1 MLPSLTDRDRSIL
14 REAQKAYRSQGRIYI
29 KITILLMLDQGF
41 SVDQV
46 GEALGIDR
54 STVYRNHQSFLSLG
68 LDGYLD
74 LCVGG
79 STARL
84 SEPHQAALQA
94 HLEKHFYQSAK
105 EICSYVLSTFGVFYS
120 ENGMISLLHRL
131 GFVYKKS
138 RQVAPHATV
147 EKQEA
152 FVEELTQKADSL
164 PENEALY
171 FMDGVHPQYNT
182 RPDYGWI
189 RKGKD
194 FQIKANSGRKRVN
207 INGLINAFEPTD
219 VCALSSD
226 RINGQST
233 IELFE
238 NLLKLHPNKERF
250 WVVCDNARY
259 YHSKVLKQWLLDKP
273 IELIFLPAYSPNLN
287 LIERLWKLLKK
298 KIINSTYYDTYDKF
312 HQAILDF
319 FNQIEIYEKELKSL
333 ISWNF
338 QIIGR

>member
-1 MLPSLTDRDRSIL
+1 MLSSLTDRDRMIL
-14 REAQKAYRSQGRIYI
+14 REAQKAYRSEGRIYI
-29 KITILLMLDQGF
+29 KITALLMLDQGF

-46 GEALGIDR
+46 REALGIDR
-54 STVYRNHQSFLSLG
+54 ATVYRYHQDFLSVG
-68 LDGYLD
+68 LDDYLD

-79 STARL
+79 SVSRL
-84 SEPHQAALQA
+84 SSSDQEALSY
-94 HLEKHFYQSAK
+94 HLEEHFYQNAR
-105 EICSYVLSTFGVFYS
+105 EICFYVLETFGVFYS

-138 RQVAPHATV
+138 RQVAPHANV

-152 FVEELTQKADSL
+152 FVTQLTEKAESLEEAED
-164 PENEALY
+164 LY

-189 RKGKD
+189 RKGKA
-194 FQIKANSGRKRVN
+194 FNIKANSGRQRVN
-207 INGLINAFEPTD
+207 INGMINAFDPTD
-219 VCALSSD
+219 VCALSAE

-238 NLLKLHPNKERF
+238 NLMALHPQKKRF
-250 WVVCDNARY
+250 WIVCDNARY
-259 YHSKVLKQWLLDKP
+259 YHSEVLKKWLIDKP

-287 LIERLWKLLKK
+287 LIERLWKFLKK
-298 KIINSTYYDTYDKF
+298 KIINSTYYDSYDKF

-319 FNQIEIYEKELKSL
+319 FNNIDTYEEELKSL
-333 ISWNF
+333 INWNF
-338 QIIGR
+338 QIVGR

>member
-1 MLPSLTDRDRSIL
+1 MIGSLSPDERNIL
-14 REAQKAYRSQGRIYI
+14 REAQKAYRHDNRIYLR
-29 KITILLMLDQGF
+29 ITVLLMMDQGF
-41 SVDQV
+41 SADQISD
-46 GEALGIDR
+46 ALGLDR
-54 STVYRNHQSFLSLG
+54 STVYRYHQRYLSVG
-68 LDGYLD
+68 FDAYLD

-79 STARL
+79 SSCRL
-84 SEPHQAALQA
+84 SPSDQEALKA
-94 HLEKHFYQSAK
+94 HLETHLYNNAGQICAYVK
-105 EICSYVLSTFGVFYS
+105 ETYGVSYS

-131 GFVYKKS
+131 GFVYKKT
-138 RQVAPHATV
+138 RQIAPHANV

-164 PENEALY
+164 PENEVLY

-189 RKGKD
+189 AKGKD
-194 FQIKANSGRKRVN
+194 FEIKANSGRKRVN
-207 INGLINAFEPTD
+207 INGLINAFDPTD

-238 NLLKLHPNKERF
+238 NLLALHPEKEHF
-250 WVVCDNARY
+250 WIVCDNARY
-259 YHSKVLKQWLLDKP
+259 YHSKVLKQWLEDKP
-273 IELIFLPAYSPNLN
+273 IDLIFLPAYSPNLN
-287 LIERLWKLLKK
+287 LIERLWKLMKK

-319 FNQIEIYEKELKSL
+319 FNQIEIYDAELKSL

-338 QIIGR
+338 QIIGK